1 MEKCDATAAWQE
13 DIEESRVNASG
24 RKAWV
29 KWHVRESLLE
39 IDLDELRL
47 ESYFERMLWK
57 TRVSH
62 FVAQDAEHRAVSE
75 ADWRLIRKV

>member
-1 MEKCDATAAWQE
+1 M
-13 DIEESRVNASG
+13 
-24 RKAWV
+24 
-29 KWHVRESLLE
+29 RESLLE
-39 IDLDELRL
+39 IGSDELRL